1 MGASRYFTMAEANSD
16 RVGACAKTAWESLR
30 SADMDPDPNAR
41 PESTVDQRLRWFV
54 APEFMQYSRSMRT
67 ASVQE
72 VPQQWAEILCWVKA
86 GDEVQVTQ
94 DGRVVARI
102 VPVKPVATPDF
113 LGRSKAVWGEMP
125 TGKALS
131 AVVSE
136 ARGNGS

>member
-1 MGASRYFTMAEANSD
+1 MVDVDSDPVVGICAET
-16 RVGACAKTAWESLR
+16 ACESLR

-54 APEFMQYSRSMRT
+54 APDSMEYSRSMRT

-102 VPVKPVATPDF
+102 VPVKAVATPDF
-113 LGRSKAVWGEMP
+113 LGRAKAVWGEMP
-125 TGKALS
+125 TGSALS
-131 AVVSE
+131 VVVSNS
-136 ARGNGS
+136 RGSGS